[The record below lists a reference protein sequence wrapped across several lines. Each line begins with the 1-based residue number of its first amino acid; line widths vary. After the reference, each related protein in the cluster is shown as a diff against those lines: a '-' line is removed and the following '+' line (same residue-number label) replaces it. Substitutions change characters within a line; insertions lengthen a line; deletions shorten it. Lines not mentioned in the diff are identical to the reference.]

1 LAILDPSRRAFLAGL
16 GASVVPGALAA
27 QTAPSLVV
35 FAAVSLKEGLDRAG
49 FVYVAK
55 TLQPVR
61 FSYGASSALARQIEQ
76 GAPADI
82 FISAD
87 VDWMDY
93 LQKKNLIIA
102 KTRRNLFSN
111 HLALIAP
118 TGSKLKL
125 RIGKGMP
132 LAKALGPGGRLA
144 VAGPEVPAGRYA
156 RAALTKLGLWDQLE
170 DHLAPAEN
178 VRAAL
183 AFVARG
189 ECPLGIVYD
198 TDAAVEPKVRIV
210 GLFPDRTHPRIVY
223 PGAITASSHTLGAQR
238 FLNNLKSPR
247 EADFFRK
254 LGFTVL

>member
-1 LAILDPSRRAFLAGL
+1 MKALTTSRRQIVAGL
-16 GASVVPGALAA
+16 AASAVPGALAA

-35 FAAVSLKEGLDRAG
+35 FAAVSLKNALDQAG

-87 VDWMDY
+87 ADWMDY

-118 TGSKLKL
+118 SGSKLKL
-125 RIGKGMP
+125 RIGNNMP
-132 LAKALGPGGRLA
+132 LAKALGGGRLA

-156 RAALTKLGLWDQLE
+156 QAALTKLGLWDRLK

-189 ECPLGIVYD
+189 ECPFGIVYD
-198 TDAAVEPKVRIV
+198 TDAAIEPRVRIV

-238 FLNNLKSPR
+238 FLDYLKSPR
-247 EADFFRK
+247 EADVFRK